1 MLLFRIYVFISLV
14 VSLIWLLEK
23 KVEKISNE
31 ILNLDSM
38 KDEILNLNFNEL
50 DKNQK
55 KRKLIKTLIEY
66 AVPCK
71 IIFLIFSLFSIY
83 FLYLA
88 INALDIYSDEGN
100 RILMIIVSVTGIIY
114 AFDLIF
120 FWNINYSSDESNL
133 SDKTTEKIIKRTLNE
148 IFSWIYV
155 TAVTLSGGIFMASII
170 GLSLIGFRLEKYEST
185 STTKI
190 VALNDNV
197 SANINGGLFFVG
209 TTPAMNYVYIPK
221 SQNNEVNIQILS
233 SEDGKVTIH
242 PKDAGSP
249 RIVETTT
256 TEIRAFVL
264 FFKLDRPLNKT
275 FDIYIPN
282 DIIYQ
287 YNIDLE

>member
-1 MLLFRIYVFISLV
+1 
-14 VSLIWLLEK
+14 
-23 KVEKISNE
+23 
-31 ILNLDSM
+31 
-38 KDEILNLNFNEL
+38 
-50 DKNQK
+50 
-55 KRKLIKTLIEY
+55 
-66 AVPCK
+66 
-71 IIFLIFSLFSIY
+71 
-83 FLYLA
+83 
-88 INALDIYSDEGN
+88 
-100 RILMIIVSVTGIIY
+100 MIIVSVTGIIY
-114 AFDLIF
+114 ASYFIF

-197 SANINGGLFFVG
+197 SANINGGLFFFFL
-209 TTPAMNYVYIPK
+209 TPAMNYVYIPK

-256 TEIRAFVL
+256 TEIRAFLL
-264 FFKLDRPLNKT
+264 FFKLDRTLNKT

>member
-14 VSLIWLLEK
+14 VFLIWLLEK

-114 AFDLIF
+114 ASYFIF

-133 SDKTTEKIIKRTLNE
+133 SDKTTEKIIK
-148 IFSWIYV
+148 
-155 TAVTLSGGIFMASII
+155 
-170 GLSLIGFRLEKYEST
+170 
-185 STTKI
+185 
-190 VALNDNV
+190 
-197 SANINGGLFFVG
+197 
-209 TTPAMNYVYIPK
+209 
-221 SQNNEVNIQILS
+221 
-233 SEDGKVTIH
+233 
-242 PKDAGSP
+242 
-249 RIVETTT
+249 
-256 TEIRAFVL
+256 
-264 FFKLDRPLNKT
+264 
-275 FDIYIPN
+275 
-282 DIIYQ
+282 
-287 YNIDLE
+287 